1 MPEETGLVAAS
12 LVGLLGS
19 THCIGMCG
27 GIVGACVLSLPQQVR
42 RSAPHLVAYL
52 GAYNAGRLSSYTLA
66 GGAIG
71 FLGGQVTGL
80 VAVETARQV
89 GLTISAV
96 FLILL
101 GLYLANWWRAL
112 GALERLGARLWR
124 YIEPAGRGLLPVRSI
139 PRAFGVGMVWGWLPC
154 GLVYTAL
161 VLALTSGSA
170 TSGALIMIAFGIGT
184 LPMLLALGAA
194 GRYLLDLSK
203 RQPVRQL
210 AGTLIIGF
218 GLYSIIG
225 GGPQSHAHTHPPPEQ
240 QHRAADHS

>member
-80 VAVETARQV
+80 VAVV
-89 GLTISAV
+89 
-96 FLILL
+96 
-101 GLYLANWWRAL
+101 
-112 GALERLGARLWR
+112 
-124 YIEPAGRGLLPVRSI
+124 
-139 PRAFGVGMVWGWLPC
+139 GWLLMVALAIWDGHLRFDPTDAAYN
-154 GLVYTAL
+154 GLKAE
-161 VLALTSGSA
+161 
-170 TSGALIMIAFGIGT
+170 AFRT
-184 LPMLLALGAA
+184 PKSVQYA
-194 GRYLLDLSK
+194 
-203 RQPVRQL
+203 
-210 AGTLIIGF
+210 
-218 GLYSIIG
+218 
-225 GGPQSHAHTHPPPEQ
+225 
-240 QHRAADHS
+240 